1 VPQHNLNNIK
11 MRVTSLLVA
20 AAVGV
25 TAHPSVHPHR
35 HFHRSDSA
43 AHTHAHVSLEDLKL
57 PLKQSPRSEAHIT
70 AEDLVAASNA
80 YVQKRDGETVSVTI
94 NGKLV
99 SYKKGESPFM
109 KYSKPKSAPPPAPA
123 PTTATPPPPPPP
135 ATTSATPAAPVNTK
149 DNGLGPASYEPFC
162 GGAKSKR
169 VELFD
174 VFYKG
179 NTGAGKYGCNIKLIQ
194 ASAKDSYKYTSR
206 FLGGGSDCKC
216 KIWMKIGPDG
226 GVNGF
231 FNGNEVTSFDLKAG
245 KEQWV
250 AYEENTQGGACCS
263 CSGGGIPLT
272 PLGQFKC
279 PWAEFDYGNAKNAF
293 HFGADASTIVNGV
306 YGGPFFGLKI
316 TNPKTSVVSK
326 VFQGGGGEN
335 AFLPGDE
342 YKDGLG
348 HNDVPG
354 PVTYDFDFGFTH

>member
-1 VPQHNLNNIK
+1 

-25 TAHPSVHPHR
+25 TAHPSAHQHR
-35 HFHRSDSA
+35 HLHRSDSA
-43 AHTHAHVSLEDLKL
+43 AHTHAHINVEDLKL
-57 PLKQSPRSEAHIT
+57 PLKQQVRSEAHIT
-70 AEDLVAASNA
+70 AEDLIAASNA
-80 YVQKRDGETVSVTI
+80 YVQKRDGEIVSVTI

-109 KYSKPKSAPPPAPA
+109 KYSKPKSAPPPVPTPSTTAAPA
-123 PTTATPPPPPPP
+123 PP
-135 ATTSATPAAPVNTK
+135 ASTQPPAAPANSK
-149 DNGLGPASYEPFC
+149 DNGIGPAAYEPFC
-162 GGAKSKR
+162 NGASKAKR

-174 VFYKG
+174 VHYKG
-179 NTGAGKYGCNIKLIQ
+179 NTGNGKYGCNIKLIQ

-206 FLGGGSDCKC
+206 FLGGNNNCKC

-250 AYEENTQGGACCS
+250 AYDENTQGGACCS
-263 CSGGGIPLT
+263 CDGGGIPLT

-279 PWAEFDYGNAKNAF
+279 PWAEFDYGNAKNQF
-293 HFGADASTIVNGV
+293 HSGADASTIVNGV

-316 TNPKTSVVSK
+316 TNPKTTTVSE
-326 VFQGGGGEN
+326 VFLGGGGKN

-342 YKDGLG
+342 FKDGLG

-354 PVTYDFDFGFTH
+354 PTSYDFDFGFTH